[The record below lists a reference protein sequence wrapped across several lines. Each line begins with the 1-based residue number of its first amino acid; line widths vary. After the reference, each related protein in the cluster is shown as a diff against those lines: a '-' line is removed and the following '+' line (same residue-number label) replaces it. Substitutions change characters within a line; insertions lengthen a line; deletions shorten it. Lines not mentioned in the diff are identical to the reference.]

1 MWMICK
7 KEWNAFF
14 GSLTGYISIIIFLL
28 LSGLLFFV
36 FPDTGLLYYGYASMN
51 SFFANIPWILLF
63 LIPTITMRSLADE
76 FRTGTFEVLK
86 TLPLTNKEIVN
97 GKFWGAL
104 FIVALAL
111 LPTVCYAFTLQ
122 HLSATNGIDWG
133 STMGS
138 YIGLLFLS
146 AAFTAAGICCSSFTN
161 NTVVAFV
168 AAAFICFLLYSG
180 FEALSRLPV
189 FKGHWDYYIE
199 MLGINFH
206 YKNISRGVVDTRDV
220 VYFISVCWLL
230 LFITQKNI
238 SKK

>member
-14 GSLTGYISIIIFLL
+14 GNLTGYISIIIFLL

-36 FPDTGLLYYGYASMN
+36 FPDTGLLYYGYASLN
-51 SFFANIPWILLF
+51 SFFTNIPWILLF

-76 FRTGTFEVLK
+76 FRTGTFEILK
-86 TLPLTNKEIVN
+86 TLPLSNNQIVN

-104 FIVALAL
+104 CIVTISI
-111 LPTVCYAFTLQ
+111 LPTICYAFTLQ

-133 STMGS
+133 STLGS
-138 YIGLLFLS
+138 YLGLLFLS
-146 AAFTAAGICCSSFTN
+146 AVFTAAGICCSSFTN

-168 AAAFICFLLYSG
+168 AGAFICFLLFSG
-180 FEALSRLPV
+180 FEALSKLPV
-189 FKGHWDYYIE
+189 LKGNWDYYIE

-220 VYFISVCWLL
+220 IYFIAVCYLL